1 MNQEQIIAGNKLIAE
16 FMGLTPNK
24 SDGGKTY
31 AIGGVIEIEGEDYA
45 SSWEMPKY
53 HTSYDWLMP
62 VVEKIKDIDNQA
74 GITDMALL
82 NIFKKEHEGEG
93 DNIFETS
100 IFCPIGEVYNR
111 VIVFINWYNKQK

>member
-16 FMGLTPNK
+16 FMKVKFSET
-24 SDGGKTY
+24 DFTDDVTFGGN
-31 AIGGVIEIEGEDYA
+31 ADAVR
-45 SSWEMPKY
+45 Y
-53 HTSYDWLMP
+53 HRDWSWLMP

-111 VIVFINWYNKQK
+111 VIVFINWFND